1 MILRFHEDLQEF
13 FPDQVQIEA
22 STPLDALK
30 LLAVQHPLNGKM
42 KPIPVKIKQ
51 LKTFL
56 EANDVT
62 LNEEDRV
69 FDIIP
74 AELPPMSAGYAGA
87 GGDNGLLNI
96 VVGIVIVVVAIYA
109 PYLLGAVA
117 TPGAAMAAGSFGA
130 YAVSAGISMGV
141 GLVLSGLMMLLAP
154 TPKID
159 KDGNYTSRTF
169 GARTTT
175 DVGTPIQI
183 VFGTHR
189 VGFHLFSFNVDSRKY
204 SGVDDPINSPYF
216 KGKVDENMPTIN
228 TRKFYGFIQAGDK
241 TVIKQVNNEYNRTG
255 AEH

>member
-1 MILRFHEDLQEF
+1 MILRFHEDLHYL
-13 FPDQVQIEA
+13 FPEQVQIEA

-30 LLAVQHPLNGKM
+30 LISVQHPLNGKM
-42 KPIPVKIKQ
+42 KPVPVKIRQ

-56 EANDVT
+56 EATDAT

-69 FDIIP
+69 FDIVP
-74 AELPPMSAGYAGA
+74 AELAPMTAGYAGA
-87 GGDNGLLNI
+87 GGDNGFLNI
-96 VVGIVIVVVAIYA
+96 VVGIVIIVVAVYA

-117 TPGAAMAAGSFGA
+117 TPGAALAAGSFGA
-130 YAVSAGISMGV
+130 YAVSAGISLGV
-141 GLVLSGLMMLLAP
+141 GLVLSGLMQLLAP

-175 DVGTPIQI
+175 DIGTPIQI
-183 VFGTHR
+183 VFGVHR

-204 SGVDDPINSPYF
+204 SGVDDPVNSEYF
-216 KGKVDENMPTIN
+216 RGKVDESLPTVN
-228 TRKFYGFIQAGDK
+228 LRKFYGFIQAGDK
-241 TVIKQVNNEYNRTG
+241 TIINQTNNDFNRTG